1 MYQGQG
7 TGGDQA
13 SGPESGTRARGIKVG
28 ANLGGEALSGVGK
41 LWEMGDQGGTKVG
54 PRDQGGTK
62 GGSKT
67 RSLADERGRGPK
79 GSKVGTKARSQAGE
93 RGRNPCR
100 GLESYGK

>member
-1 MYQGQG
+1 MVSLTPVVPRLVPTPVAIALYTTPWQYQVVQELYQGQG

-54 PRDQGGTK
+54 PRRDQ
-62 GGSKT
+62 
-67 RSLADERGRGPK
+67 RGQQDQVP
-79 GSKVGTKARSQAGE
+79 
-93 RGRNPCR
+93 GR
-100 GLESYGK
+100 